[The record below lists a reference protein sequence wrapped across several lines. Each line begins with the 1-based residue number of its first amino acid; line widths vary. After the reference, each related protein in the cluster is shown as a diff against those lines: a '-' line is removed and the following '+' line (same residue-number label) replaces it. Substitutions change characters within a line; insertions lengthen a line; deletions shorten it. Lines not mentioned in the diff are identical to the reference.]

1 MRYSVEDIYNYSGQY
16 DRTVT
21 ISFTPNSVPY
31 EKYGSYVVGT
41 LYYTPKEREYLQ
53 NTINQD
59 DYPQNDGIV
68 KIDIS
73 HSDNLS
79 RELQDELKHKG
90 VKASDIIE
98 ILQFNSPVENEY
110 SKSEL
115 RRLPDPIEVKV
126 DLSDTDEEEM
136 FLWLNNSRLKN
147 GYKLIPSEINRHNGI
162 ILRKYEDRMPPEDLK
177 NFLDKE
183 TGEIK
188 DEIRYEYLK
197 SKFFKDLLNED
208 EKKEFEQKTGQIG
221 KKRAE
226 ILSNELQRSSERFKE
241 VGINY
246 KEGLTLLMYLST
258 RFEDERLNAGKF
270 PVWWDF
276 ERFLHI
282 YMRHVGE
289 TQVGERFESKT
300 VFQYKLKDVKKLVE
314 TVIKRI
320 EDDIQEHFQE
330 RPDREFR
337 RIGEMSVYYNGDY
350 YAIQIAPD
358 GRLMRFHKN
367 N

>member
-1 MRYSVEDIYNYSGQY
+1 MKYSVEDIYNFAGQY
-16 DRTVT
+16 DRTVS
-21 ISFTPNSVPY
+21 ISFIPNSVPY
-31 EKYGSYVVGT
+31 KKYGSYLVGT
-41 LYYTPKEREYLQ
+41 LYYTAKEREQLQ
-53 NTINQD
+53 NIINQK
-59 DYPQNDGIV
+59 DYDQNDGIV
-68 KIDIS
+68 KIEIS
-73 HSDNLS
+73 HSDTFSKEIQN
-79 RELQDELKHKG
+79 ELKNEG
-90 VKASDIIE
+90 IKASHIIE
-98 ILQFNSPVENEY
+98 ILQFNKAVENEY
-110 SKSEL
+110 SKTEPRS
-115 RRLPDPIEVKV
+115 LPDPIEVKV
-126 DLSDTDEEEM
+126 DLSDTDEEEL

-177 NFLDKE
+177 NLVNEE

-188 DEIRYEYLK
+188 SEIRYEYLK
-197 SKFFKDLLNED
+197 SKFFKDLLSED
-208 EKKEFEQKTGQIG
+208 EKKEFEKRAGEIG
-221 KKRAE
+221 KNRAE
-226 ILSNELQRSSERFKE
+226 ILSKELKRSSAKFKE

-246 KEGLTLLMYLST
+246 KDGLTLLMYLST
-258 RFEDERLNAGKF
+258 RFENERLNDGKF
-270 PVWWDF
+270 PVWWNF

-289 TQVGERFESKT
+289 TQIGERFESKT

-320 EDDIQEHFQE
+320 EDDIQEHFRD

-337 RIGEMSVYYNGDY
+337 RIGEMSIYYNGDY